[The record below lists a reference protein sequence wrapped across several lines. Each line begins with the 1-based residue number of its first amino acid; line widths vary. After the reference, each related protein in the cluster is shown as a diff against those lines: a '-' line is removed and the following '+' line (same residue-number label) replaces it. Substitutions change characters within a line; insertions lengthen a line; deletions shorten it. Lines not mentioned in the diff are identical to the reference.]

1 MLTDPLVTV
10 DWLASHLED
19 VRVIDGT
26 WSMPNE
32 TGDLPNGYIKGAVIF
47 DIDAIADLD
56 SDMAH
61 MLPSAEIF
69 ARSVGQMGIT
79 LDDTIV
85 IYDRHGVFSAPRV
98 WWTFRMFGH
107 KNVYVL
113 DGGLPAWR
121 DAGHDI
127 AAQPASYAKSFYKVC
142 PARAKVADIDEV
154 LSAASKDIQIIDAR
168 PPGRFKGT
176 SAEPRA
182 GLRSGHMPGAI
193 NIPFGTLRTP
203 QSRFKPLSDIAQIM
217 MSNDASMSNDE
228 RLTMPHHG
236 KNTLHP
242 ETEFTHVGRPAVGL
256 ATAVSPDITR
266 ASTLLFNRA
275 EDLYRSD
282 IRGYGRH
289 GSAGHDALIEA
300 FNLLEGGVGTTLAQS
315 GLAACTLPILA
326 NVKAGDHLLRTDSSY
341 GPTRHFCQ
349 KYLKGMGVETQMY
362 DPSIGSGIDSLIRE
376 NTSVI
381 MLESPGSLTFE
392 IQDIPAITKAAQ
404 AKGVTTIIDNTWSG
418 GLSLKPLSLGVDIS
432 CHAATKYFGGH
443 SDVMFGATISA
454 SAKMAKK
461 IWKRDF
467 TGAACLFGVVLNP
480 CSETD
485 VIAFI
490 NALQLFGIGYSYG
503 GFESLAIHCDPQL
516 TRQHSEDL
524 GGPLVRF
531 ACGLEAASDLKDDIK
546 QAFSVLP

>member
-1 MLTDPLVTV
+1 
-10 DWLASHLED
+10 
-19 VRVIDGT
+19 
-26 WSMPNE
+26 
-32 TGDLPNGYIKGAVIF
+32 
-47 DIDAIADLD
+47 
-56 SDMAH
+56 
-61 MLPSAEIF
+61 
-69 ARSVGQMGIT
+69 
-79 LDDTIV
+79 
-85 IYDRHGVFSAPRV
+85 
-98 WWTFRMFGH
+98 
-107 KNVYVL
+107 
-113 DGGLPAWR
+113 
-121 DAGHDI
+121 
-127 AAQPASYAKSFYKVC
+127 
-142 PARAKVADIDEV
+142 
-154 LSAASKDIQIIDAR
+154 
-168 PPGRFKGT
+168 
-176 SAEPRA
+176 
-182 GLRSGHMPGAI
+182 
-193 NIPFGTLRTP
+193 
-203 QSRFKPLSDIAQIM
+203 

-300 FNLLEGGVGTTLAQS
+300 FNLLEGGAGTTLAQS

-326 NVKAGDHLLRTDSSY
+326 NVKAGDHLLLTDSSY

-362 DPSIGSGIDSLIRE
+362 DPRIGSGIDSLIRE

-418 GLSLKPLSLGVDIS
+418 GLSLKPLSLDVDIS

-461 IWKRDF
+461 VALTAKYLGYATSPDDAYQILRGFRTVVHRFRQSEESALSLAKWLEGHDKVHRVLHPALSSHPDHAIWKRDF
-467 TGAACLFGVVLNP
+467 TGAACLFGVVLKP

-485 VIAFI
+485 VLAFI

-516 TRQHSEDL
+516 TRQHSENL

-531 ACGLEAASDLKDDIK
+531 ACGLEAASDLKDDIM